1 MGELVARS
9 LIALLFVLNG
19 AATARDP
26 EPRRAKAA
34 WFGNPPLLAVR
45 ANGAA
50 MVVLGLLLVTG
61 WQRTWVASGL
71 GVLLVLTTI
80 GGHAFWRAA
89 DRAERGR
96 ELTQLVKN
104 TAVLGGLLLLAM
116 P

>member
-1 MGELVARS
+1 MGELVARA
-9 LIALLFVLNG
+9 LIALLFVVNG

-45 ANGAA
+45 ANGIA
-50 MVVLGLLLVTG
+50 MVLLGLVLVTG
-61 WQRTWVASGL
+61 WQRPWVASAL
-71 GVLLVLTTI
+71 IVLLALTTV

-89 DRAERGR
+89 DGAERSR
-96 ELTQLVKN
+96 ELTQLIKN
-104 TAVLGGLLLLAM
+104 TAVLGGLLLLAL